1 MEVTEI
7 KTVPYVPISHPFV
20 ERLIGTIRR
29 EYLNHV
35 LFWNAIDLER
45 KLDDFKIYYNYERVH
60 TSLEGKTP
68 AETAGCRAGPV
79 VDLANYGWN
88 KSCGGLVQLPI
99 AA

>member
-1 MEVTEI
+1 MNEI

-29 EYLNHV
+29 EYLGHV

-45 KLDDFKIYYNYERVH
+45 KLGNFKIYYNDGRVH

-68 AETAGCRAGPV
+68 AEAAGCRAGTV
-79 VDLANYGWN
+79 VDLANYRWD
-88 KSCGGLVQLPI
+88 KSCGGLFWLPV